1 MVRTRTTGGQGTGVE
16 VTMTGVDPGKWL
28 QHLAVQLRRSAMK
41 KAIRAGAAPVRK
53 LARQLVPVG
62 GPRTGRKSDKKHL
75 RDTIAVRVKSY
86 NAVDVAIVGPQ
97 WPSGAHGHL
106 VEFGYDA
113 ILPDGEKVAVPPQPY
128 MRPAAEQTKT
138 LQANAITNK
147 LKAEVEKVRKP

>member
-1 MVRTRTTGGQGTGVE
+1 
-16 VTMTGVDPGKWL
+16 
-28 QHLAVQLRRSAMK
+28 MK

-106 VEFGYDA
+106 VYNAVDVAIVGPQWPSGAHGHLVEFGYDA
-113 ILPDGEKVAVPPQPY
+113 ILPDGEEVAVPPQPY

-138 LQANAITNK
+138 QQAKAITNK